1 MHSLTLVVCLLTVL
15 PRAGNTAT
23 TEQPP
28 KLLIVVASPNYRDA
42 LQPWLER
49 RRGQCYQIHL
59 IDPESLL
66 GPNEGASAVAVLRD
80 EIARQFPTRVAAA
93 QESDEAAPAAFVLL
107 VGDAPAPRERL
118 DTARLIPAAIQME
131 KARPSLQKQ
140 FVTDNVFGLPDER
153 GRARVAVGR
162 WPVRSADEI
171 AIQVRKSLDYEQG
184 HTPGLHRRDVTFLAT
199 TPNYDPFLDPVLERM
214 AMGMINGQ
222 VKPHWGVRAVYSSPS
237 SDYFPGPDET
247 QKQVVRWLE
256 DATPF
261 TLFAGHGFDRGV
273 DVVRYRGKEYTVL
286 DTGVAQK
293 VDGNRPG
300 TVLWMS
306 TCSCGDFDLPPPHR
320 GLAEALMMNP
330 HGPTAVVA
338 GSDETSAYANLL
350 LCTGLAQD
358 VIEEPPATLGEAFLR
373 FKQAAF
379 KPGPPLLKNM
389 LLSMEPTEKP
399 DLLPDDHQY
408 LYNLLGDPTLPLNL
422 PRRVSFSAEVAEK
435 PAAEPGQ
442 KKFAITGKIEDW
454 ESGTAWVS
462 LLIDRMLMKEPVA
475 QPAALERDDSRR
487 AAYFDRFTKAN
498 DKSAA
503 QAQVSVR
510 DGRIELELSVAESL
524 APKVRWL
531 QVYVYTEPT
540 PDGMW
545 RDGVAAQAVKLVP
558 EERN

>member
-1 MHSLTLVVCLLTVL
+1 MRPSCWLLGFLVAVAGARANDRQAEPRLLLVVAPT
-15 PRAGNTAT
+15 G
-23 TEQPP
+23 
-28 KLLIVVASPNYRDA
+28 YREPLA
-42 LQPWLER
+42 PWLEHR
-49 RRGQCYQIHL
+49 RAQGYQIHVV
-59 IDPESLL
+59 DTESLF
-66 GPNEGASAVAVLRD
+66 GVNEGASAVKLLRE
-80 EIARQFPTRVAAA
+80 EIARLAAIDA
-93 QESDEAAPAAFVLL
+93 NDPDPIDVVGPAAFVLL

-118 DTARLIPAAIQME
+118 DTARLIPAAIEME
-131 KARPSLQKQ
+131 RARPSLQKQ

-162 WPVRSADEI
+162 WPVRSPDEV
-171 AIQVRKSLDYEQG
+171 AVQVQKALRYERG
-184 HTPGLHRRDVTFLAT
+184 HSPGLHRRDVTFLAT

-247 QKQVVRWLE
+247 QKQIVRWLE

-261 TLFAGHGFDRGV
+261 TLFAGHGYDRGV
-273 DVVRYRGKEYTVL
+273 DVVRYRGKEFTVL
-286 DTGVAQK
+286 DTVVAQR
-293 VDGNRPG
+293 VDGARPG

-330 HGPTAVVA
+330 RGPTAVVA

-358 VIEEPPATLGEAFLR
+358 IIEDPPATLGEAFLR
-373 FKQAAF
+373 FKRAAF

-389 LLSMEPTEKP
+389 LLSMEPTEKA
-399 DLLPDDHQY
+399 DLLPDDHQF

-422 PRRVSFSAEVAEK
+422 PQRVAFSADVVEK
-435 PAAEPGQ
+435 STDDAGQ
-442 KKFAITGKIEDW
+442 KRFAIAGKFENW
-454 ESGTAWVS
+454 ESGTAFVS
-462 LLIDRMLMKEPVA
+462 LLIDRMLMKDAPS
-475 QPAALERDDSRR
+475 QPATLDQEDARR

-503 QAQVSVR
+503 AARVQVQN
-510 DGRIELELSVAESL
+510 GKFELELTVSEAV

-531 QVYVYTEPT
+531 QVYVHTEPSA
-540 PDGMW
+540 DGTW
-545 RDGVAAQAVKLVP
+545 RDGVGAQAVKLVA
-558 EERN
+558 EDRN